1 MSAFGMRARADM
13 RTRRTSLIVLTVLTG
28 LAGAAAMTSVAAARR
43 TDSAY
48 DRYRAATREPD
59 VVLIGCPPALGFGA
73 AAPFEQAANLP
84 QVASWARAWVTPVG
98 LFFAADGKTPL
109 FYRDSPE
116 GSMEA
121 PTAPGGLQELGSPLF
136 LNGRAPERA
145 NEVAIGWGT
154 TDGPRAHVGDTV
166 VVRLVN
172 VRHLDRAIRYTGE
185 GEPPEGA
192 FLPPVRLSVVGEYI
206 PFGGLSGDDNGLVAS
221 AAFVQTYGRGTV
233 SCTEGVFH
241 LRGGLH
247 DVDPFLRGVSSIRP
261 GVNSF
266 NLSDEAAEASGK
278 THLVAIV
285 ARLFGVLVALAG
297 ALVLGQA
304 LVRRIVL
311 GANEDPILRALGMT
325 RRQVANA
332 ALIPGAI
339 VGIGGALIAVI
350 ATIAVSPLT
359 PLGFARFIEPTPGIH
374 ADGEI
379 LVIGGGLIAA
389 GAVLVSWITGW
400 RMAGA
405 RAGVLGTAELA
416 GAERPSRIAAA
427 FARVGMPPTAVAGS
441 RLALEPGHG
450 RTAVPVRSA
459 VVGLAIAV
467 AAMVGA
473 FGFAASAVHFGS
485 TPRLWGVDF
494 AFAAG
499 HPYIGSRFEDKAVP
513 AVEGDPGFDA
523 VTAGNFQNALDV
535 DGPGGSAH
543 VFAWALEPLR
553 GPLVHTSMRDGRW
566 PDRSD
571 EVALGQETARAL
583 GVGIGNQVRVQ
594 AGQTTTPM
602 TVVGIPVFPDIG
614 FGTGLGQGAGMT
626 MDGLHVFYPD
636 ATQNLVLATFARG
649 ADVSATYERVNRV
662 LDPLGANTVEG
673 DVGSQGFRVRDALRS
688 EWLPLLLAALF
699 AVVALGTLVHL
710 LISSVR
716 RRRRDLAILRTLGF
730 KRGQVMWTVAW
741 QSATLAAV
749 ALAIGVPTGVLL
761 GRLAWDLFAD
771 RLGIIVEPVIAW
783 GAVVLVIPA
792 TIGVAVFVGL
802 GPAIAARRTRPAAV
816 LRAE

>member
-1 MSAFGMRARADM
+1 MSAFAMRARADI
-13 RTRRTSLIVLTVLTG
+13 RARSTSLILLTLFTG
-28 LAGAAAMTSVAAARR
+28 FAGAVAMGSMAAARR

-48 DRYRAATREPD
+48 DRYRIATSEPE
-59 VVLIGCPPALGFGA
+59 VVLVGCPQALGFGA
-73 AAPFEQAANLP
+73 AAPFEQASKLP
-84 QVASWARAWVTPVG
+84 EVASWASAWITPVG

-109 FYRDSPE
+109 FYRDAE
-116 GSMEA
+116 GQIEG
-121 PTAPGGLQELGSPLF
+121 PTDPGAMHELGSPLF
-136 LNGRAPERA
+136 LEGRAPERA

-154 TDGPRAHVGDTV
+154 TDGPRAQVGDTV
-166 VVRLVN
+166 VIRLVN
-172 VRHLDRAIRYTGE
+172 VHHLDRAMRYTGH
-185 GEPPEGA
+185 GEPPRGA
-192 FLPPVRLSVVGEYI
+192 FLPPSRLNVVGEYI
-206 PFGGLSGDDNGLVAS
+206 PFGGLSGDDSGLVAS
-221 AAFVQTYGRGTV
+221 APFVQANRRETV
-233 SCTEGVFH
+233 SCTLGAFH
-241 LRGGLH
+241 LRGGLQ
-247 DVDPFLRGVSSIRP
+247 DVDPFLRGVSAIRP

-266 NLSDEAAEASGK
+266 DFSDEAAVASGK
-278 THLVAIV
+278 THLVAIG
-285 ARLFGVLVALAG
+285 ARLFGMLVALAG

-304 LVRRIVL
+304 LVRRVVL

-332 ALIPGAI
+332 ALISGAV
-339 VGIGGALIAVI
+339 VGIGGALIAVA

-359 PLGFARFIEPTPGIH
+359 PLGFARFIEPTPGI
-374 ADGEI
+374 D
-379 LVIGGGLIAA
+379 VD
-389 GAVLVSWITGW
+389 GAVLAIGGCLIIVGAVTVSWLTGW

-405 RAGVLGTAELA
+405 RAGVLGTAELV

-459 VVGLAIAV
+459 VIGLAIAV

-494 AFAAG
+494 EFAAG
-499 HPYIGSRFEDKAVP
+499 HPYIGSRFQDKAVP

-523 VTAGNFQNALDV
+523 VTAGNFQNALDI

-553 GPLVHTSMRDGRW
+553 GPLVHTTMRDGRW
-566 PDRSD
+566 PERSD
-571 EVALGQETARAL
+571 EVALGLETARAL
-583 GVGIGNQVRVQ
+583 GVGIGDQVQVQ
-594 AGQTTTPM
+594 AGQTKIPM

-626 MDGLHVFYPD
+626 MDGLHEFYPD
-636 ATQNLVLATFARG
+636 ATQNLVLATFADG
-649 ADVSATYERVNRV
+649 ADVSATYARVNRV
-662 LDPLGANTVEG
+662 LDPLGASTVEG
-673 DVGSQGFRVRDALRS
+673 DVGSQGFRVQDALRS
-688 EWLPLLLAALF
+688 ERLPLLVAALF
-699 AVVALGTLVHL
+699 AVVALGTLVHV

-716 RRRRDLAILRTLGF
+716 RRRHDLAILRTLGF

-749 ALAIGVPTGVLL
+749 ALAIGVPAGVLL

-792 TIGVAVFVGL
+792 TIGLAVLVGV
-802 GPAIAARRTRPAAV
+802 GPAIAARRTRPAVV